1 MPKDYSLETTPP
13 NAIRRKEHAR
23 DDAWIRDFLTTAQFG
38 HIATHWDDQ
47 PFITPTNFWYDP
59 QTNSIYFHSNITG
72 RMRANIEHHPQACFE
87 ASRSGRLL
95 PSNVALEFSIQ
106 YAAVVAFGTIRVLE
120 DPQECRRALTGLIAK
135 YFPGMQPGQEY
146 RPITDKE
153 LARTAV
159 YEFKIE
165 SWSGKENWPDQADQ
179 SDEWPTIDPHWLARE

>member
-1 MPKDYSLETTPP
+1 MPKDYSLDVTPT

-23 DDAWIRDFLTTAQFG
+23 DEAWIREFLQTAQLG
-38 HIATHWDDQ
+38 HIATGWDEQ

-59 QTNSIYFHSNITG
+59 QQHSLYFHSNITG
-72 RMRANIEHHPQACFE
+72 RMRVNIERQPQACFE

-106 YAAVVAFGTIRVLE
+106 YAAVVAFGTIQVLE

-135 YFPGMQPGQEY
+135 YFPGIQPGREY

-153 LARTAV
+153 LAHTAV
-159 YEFKIE
+159 YEFKIK

-179 SDEWPTIDPHWLARE
+179 SDEWPALQPEWLNQA